1 MAERHFFL
9 ERQETDFES
18 RAFVFFY
25 PDIRT
30 KPFCDKR
37 EVPAQSLCRD
47 GELAVEGTEP
57 VGLEFFAGYFFIVGI
72 PQGDG
77 IGASGHDMRVVRI
90 FHISDPFE
98 EYVLPRPVDAPVRKE

>member
-1 MAERHFFL
+1 MTSVKFPLKVCAGM
-9 ERQETDFES
+9 
-18 RAFVFFY
+18 
-25 PDIRT
+25 
-30 KPFCDKR
+30 
-37 EVPAQSLCRD
+37 
-47 GELAVEGTEP
+47 GELSVEGTEP
-57 VGLEFFAGYFFIVGI
+57 VGLEFFAGYILVVGI

>member
-9 ERQETDFES
+9 ERQELTLKVG
-18 RAFVFFY
+18 RCILL

-30 KPFCDKR
+30 RPFCDKR

-57 VGLEFFAGYFFIVGI
+57 VGLEFFAGYILVVGI

-98 EYVLPRPVDAPVRKE
+98 EYVSPA

>member
-1 MAERHFFL
+1 MVERHFFL

-25 PDIRT
+25 PDICT

-77 IGASGHDMRVVRI
+77 IGASSHGMRVVRI
-90 FHISDPFE
+90 FYISDPFE
-98 EYVLPRPVDAPVRKE
+98 EDVLSRPVDAPVRKE